1 LTTKI
6 KNILKMYD
14 GTRKKGT
21 IFIKKGEIVSKPTS
35 DQKVTSVNGEGMVVF
50 SGLID
55 LGTIISDPGN
65 EYRETLEQT
74 CEAAYEGGFAALIA
88 MPGEGTNAD
97 SKTYIE
103 YLARR
108 SGGVKGVKLYPLAPI
123 SERGA
128 GDHLVEFID
137 LHHSGVIGF
146 SDGMKPLQKSGVL
159 MRAMEYVKAIDGI
172 IITSPLDPDL
182 FPQGQVNE
190 GTISIQMGLP
200 GIPEAA
206 EEISVHRD
214 ISLAKLT
221 NSRLHLYCISTRGSI
236 DLVRKAKKAGLQV
249 TCSVSANNLLF
260 TDTEV
265 GGYNSELKLLP
276 PLRDSRTQKALWS
289 AVVDGTIDIIVSQH
303 TPLEPER
310 KDLEFYYADF
320 GTLGLQTVVG
330 ALLQKYGVETAAPV
344 IQRAMHD
351 RIKEVFNIESDTGQ
365 VIFGPMPIEFKRE
378 KVCSNCYNSPY
389 LDHQINYSRINY

>member
-1 LTTKI
+1 
-6 KNILKMYD
+6 
-14 GTRKKGT
+14 
-21 IFIKKGEIVSKPTS
+21 
-35 DQKVTSVNGEGMVVF
+35 
-50 SGLID
+50 
-55 LGTIISDPGN
+55 
-65 EYRETLEQT
+65 
-74 CEAAYEGGFAALIA
+74 
-88 MPGEGTNAD
+88 
-97 SKTYIE
+97 
-103 YLARR
+103 
-108 SGGVKGVKLYPLAPI
+108 
-123 SERGA
+123 
-128 GDHLVEFID
+128 
-137 LHHSGVIGF
+137 
-146 SDGMKPLQKSGVL
+146 
-159 MRAMEYVKAIDGI
+159 
-172 IITSPLDPDL
+172 
-182 FPQGQVNE
+182 
-190 GTISIQMGLP
+190 
-200 GIPEAA
+200 
-206 EEISVHRD
+206 
-214 ISLAKLT
+214 
-221 NSRLHLYCISTRGSI
+221 
-236 DLVRKAKKAGLQV
+236 
-249 TCSVSANNLLF
+249 VSANNLLF